1 LNAFFNN
8 LSGFLQ
14 LFIPL
19 FLFFSLVGTVTGYGM
34 RDEVV
39 TEALLKNFLIKED
52 NNVYVME
59 FTCAENN
66 LGYIHSIDTNKIT
79 PLGNLSAQIDYRST
93 ALEFPTDRYSKYR
106 TLVSSILGGTTGGF
120 QLSSALKK
128 PPGGWTGAAL
138 RKTIIGIIG
147 SISGFSTGYWVGSHY
162 DTDCDSALAFKILDD
177 TKTRIHIEQARLRLQ
192 LLALKNLQDAS
203 VTLEGNAYQ
212 AWGNDPAFVCSKTLA
227 DEKQRLV
234 DYLDSD
240 FDDPQSKHFKIIDQI
255 TQLHNKITLSPDY
268 RILVENNLYQ
278 HEEKLNQYN
287 DTDGLGRLIERRR
300 KEWQQACAKIALID
314 I

>member
-1 LNAFFNN
+1 VALNAFFNN
-8 LSGFLQ
+8 LSGFLK

-19 FLFFSLVGTVTGYGM
+19 FLFFSLVGAVTGYGM

-128 PPGGWTGAAL
+128 PPADGL
-138 RKTIIGIIG
+138 ERLYEKP
-147 SISGFSTGYWVGSHY
+147 S
-162 DTDCDSALAFKILDD
+162 LAS
-177 TKTRIHIEQARLRLQ
+177 
-192 LLALKNLQDAS
+192 LALSADFQPDIGPVHTTTPIATQRSRSKYSMTRKPAS
-203 VTLEGNAYQ
+203 TSNRLDCAY
-212 AWGNDPAFVCSKTLA
+212 NC
-227 DEKQRLV
+227 
-234 DYLDSD
+234 
-240 FDDPQSKHFKIIDQI
+240 
-255 TQLHNKITLSPDY
+255 
-268 RILVENNLYQ
+268 
-278 HEEKLNQYN
+278 
-287 DTDGLGRLIERRR
+287 
-300 KEWQQACAKIALID
+300 
-314 I
+314 